1 MLGSAVV
8 GHHNGKGERLSYAV
22 AGLGPAVWV
31 VLLPDYDHA
40 RTGSAST
47 RLTASVEAR
56 SRAGYGGDSSRF
68 LSLLAPL
75 LFWGCSWPLVEGHS
89 NNRVVSRGE
98 GLRSGRVRWSRTSK
112 A

>member
-1 MLGSAVV
+1 MLGSGVV

-22 AGLGPAVWV
+22 AGLGSAIWV

-47 RLTASVEAR
+47 RLAASVEAR
-56 SRAGYGGDSSRF
+56 SRPGMRRRF
-68 LSLLAPL
+68 IAVFIAACSPPL
-75 LFWGCSWPLVEGHS
+75 LGWLLSPCRGHP

-98 GLRSGRVRWSRTSK
+98 GLRSGRVRRSRTSK